1 MAEFITGNEINLE
14 LEKMIKNAD
23 KFLCLISP
31 YIKLHDRLKAKLEGC
46 IPNCRNAG
54 VIKFNL

>member
-1 MAEFITGNEINLE
+1 MLDDYFTAIEITTVKNLE
-14 LEKMIKNAD
+14 ERQAVKK
-23 KFLCLISP
+23 
-31 YIKLHDRLKAKLEGC
+31 GC